1 MNWLPPGP
9 TPPDPAA
16 LAKFLASAGVGMGD
30 RVQLRWIGL
39 DAPSTRAIF
48 DLIRAGDK
56 TGTFTLPWIVE
67 RTGLDPPAR
76 GQRLVLIDF
85 DGRPVLSLRTVEVR
99 EVVFGEVT
107 AADIAIDGSPV
118 RDPAVWKPLHTD
130 YWNAL
135 LRPFGLSVSDSM
147 PFWAERFELLY
158 DADAAPA
165 GGAAGA

>member
-9 TPPDPAA
+9 AAPDAAA
-16 LAKFLASAGVGMGD
+16 LGHFLARASVAAGRSLRTSD
-30 RVQLRWIGL
+30 VQLRWIGL

-48 DLIRAGDK
+48 RLIRSGDK

-67 RTGLDPPAR
+67 RTRLAAPAP
-76 GQRLVLIDF
+76 GQLLLLIDH
-85 DGRPVLSLRTVEVR
+85 DGTPVMLLRTVEVR
-99 EVVFGEVT
+99 EVMFGRVT

-135 LRPFGLSVSDSM
+135 LQPFGLAVGDDM
-147 PFWAERFELLY
+147 PFWAERF
-158 DADAAPA
+158 APVFDSGA
-165 GGAAGA
+165 GQA